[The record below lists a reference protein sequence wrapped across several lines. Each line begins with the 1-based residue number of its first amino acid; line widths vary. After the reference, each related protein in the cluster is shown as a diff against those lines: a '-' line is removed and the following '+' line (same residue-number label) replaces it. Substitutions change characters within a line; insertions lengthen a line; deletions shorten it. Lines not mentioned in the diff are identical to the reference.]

1 MVAKQ
6 VSKSEH
12 DFGTKKERLSISISP
27 YLKKK
32 LKEMEKSGEFANI
45 SEIVNL
51 AIAEFIGKYEAQGK
65 LKPRKSA
72 EEIAEEIEQEK
83 HKPIEE
89 IDAGEEVIR

>member
-1 MVAKQ
+1 MPKQ
-6 VSKSEH
+6 IVKSEH

-32 LKEMEKSGEFANI
+32 LKEMEKSRDFANI

-72 EEIAEEIEQEK
+72 EEIVKEIEQGK
-83 HKPIEE
+83 HTPIKEE
-89 IDAGEEVIR
+89 DAGEEVVK